1 MQQLN
6 KLTNCSPF
14 QRLRKALLFSRTNSV
29 FARTNVSS
37 PTPTPTSSSS
47 SPLTAIPEEVFYM
60 RPLPSSCIDWQSPK
74 GRVLFAQAL
83 AAGTMECYFP
93 LAAQFVTQG
102 EPAYCGPATLAQ
114 VLNAL
119 NIDPGR
125 VWKGPWR
132 WYVDSMLDSCVS
144 PKVMQTEG
152 ISLSSFVCL
161 ARCNGAAATFSRP
174 PPFPSSNNVS
184 TVFNPEHA
192 TDNSLSR
199 FRETIRL
206 SSRSPSGPFVVA
218 AYARDALG
226 QTGIGHYSPIG
237 GFHEEEDMVLL
248 LDVARFKYPPYW
260 VGVKDLHRAMMSIDS
275 ATGLPRGYVTINR
288 SASVPLVLFSFSG
301 SASLRVGATGG
312 IGNTGN
318 GAGDSSSTS
327 GNCIGQGQS
336 IDSAKAHVL
345 AAIELIN
352 KHGASSSVEGTK
364 AAPLSDFEAVQIAVQ
379 SLLQRRA
386 DGSSSFQLFQPLIDP
401 SSSSCGLSTCASSTP
416 KSVATVAKC
425 VTRLSR
431 EQVAAAARLLAD
443 IEMTPLLALIRQ
455 AVLSDMRSVSKDYKP
470 DPEKEARNLSS
481 SSTTLTAECDH
492 GQLKCVRVEASHILT
507 MLLLTFFS
515 QGGGSSSSKSA
526 VQSTE
531 EGRRNVSKQLHT
543 LVAASMSVASPLVAA
558 EVKLL
563 RNQVDVDVLS

>member
-1 MQQLN
+1 
-6 KLTNCSPF
+6 
-14 QRLRKALLFSRTNSV
+14 
-29 FARTNVSS
+29 
-37 PTPTPTSSSS
+37 
-47 SPLTAIPEEVFYM
+47 M
-60 RPLPSSCIDWQSPK
+60 RPLPPSCIDWQSPN

-83 AAGTMECYFP
+83 AAGTMECFFP

-161 ARCNGAAATFSRP
+161 ARCNGAAATFLRP
-174 PPFPSSNNVS
+174 PPLPNAFVDSSFFESELVTS
-184 TVFNPEHA
+184 
-192 TDNSLSR
+192 SLSK
-199 FRETIRL
+199 FRDALRI
-206 SSRSPSGPFVVA
+206 SSRSQSGPFVVA
-218 AYARDALG
+218 AYAREALG

-237 GFHEEEDMVLL
+237 GYHEELDMVLL

-260 VGVKDLHRAMMSIDS
+260 VSVKDLHTAMMSIDA

-301 SASLRVGATGG
+301 SASSRGG
-312 IGNTGN
+312 GG
-318 GAGDSSSTS
+318 GGGDLSSSTSS

-345 AAIELIN
+345 AAIDLIN
-352 KHGASSSVEGTK
+352 NHAASASGNKANSSLS
-364 AAPLSDFEAVQIAVQ
+364 LSDTEAVDIAVQ
-379 SLLQRRA
+379 SLLQRRP
-386 DGSSSFQLFQPLIDP
+386 DGSSSFQLFQPMIDP
-401 SSSSCGLSTCASSTP
+401 SSSNCGSSTCASSTSS
-416 KSVATVAKC
+416 SVTTVAKC

-431 EQVAAAARLLAD
+431 EQVSAAARLLAD
-443 IEMTPLLALIRQ
+443 IQLTPLFALIRR
-455 AVLSDMRSVSKDYKP
+455 AMLSDNHSIHSASSGGTLSNS
-470 DPEKEARNLSS
+470 ETGSNLSA
-481 SSTTLTAECDH
+481 STNTTATLTAECDH
-492 GQLKCVRVEASHILT
+492 GQLTCVRVEASHILT

-515 QGGGSSSSKSA
+515 QGGPVQTSSTAASA
-526 VQSTE
+526 VERPPNLSE
-531 EGRRNVSKQLHT
+531 QLHT
-543 LVAASMSVASPLVAA
+543 IVAASMSVASPLVAA

-563 RNQVDVDVLS
+563 RNQVDVI

>member
-1 MQQLN
+1 
-6 KLTNCSPF
+6 
-14 QRLRKALLFSRTNSV
+14 
-29 FARTNVSS
+29 
-37 PTPTPTSSSS
+37 
-47 SPLTAIPEEVFYM
+47 M
-60 RPLPSSCIDWQSPK
+60 RPLPPSCVDWQSPK
-74 GRVLFAQAL
+74 GRLLFAQAL

-161 ARCNGAAATFSRP
+161 ARCNGTAATFLRP
-174 PPFPSSNNVS
+174 PPLPNAFADSSFFESEPVTS
-184 TVFNPEHA
+184 
-192 TDNSLSR
+192 SLSK
-199 FRETIRL
+199 FRDALRI
-206 SSRSPSGPFVVA
+206 SARSQSGPFVVA
-218 AYARDALG
+218 AYAREALG

-237 GFHEEEDMVLL
+237 GYHEELDMVLL

-260 VGVKDLHRAMMSIDS
+260 VSVKDLHKAMMSIDS

-301 SASLRVGATGG
+301 SASSRGG
-312 IGNTGN
+312 GGGGGSGTT
-318 GAGDSSSTS
+318 DLSSSTSS

-345 AAIELIN
+345 AAIDLIN
-352 KHGASSSVEGTK
+352 NHAASASGNNKANSS
-364 AAPLSDFEAVQIAVQ
+364 LSISDTEAVDIAVQ
-379 SLLQRRA
+379 SLLQRRS
-386 DGSSSFQLFQPLIDP
+386 DGSSSFQLFQPMIDP
-401 SSSSCGLSTCASSTP
+401 SSSNCGSSTCASSMSS
-416 KSVATVAKC
+416 SVTTVAKC

-431 EQVAAAARLLAD
+431 EQVSAAARLLAD
-443 IEMTPLLALIRQ
+443 IQLTPLFALIRR
-455 AVLSDMRSVSKDYKP
+455 AVLSDNHSIHS
-470 DPEKEARNLSS
+470 ASS
-481 SSTTLTAECDH
+481 SGGTLLNSETGSSLSASTTTTATLTAECDH
-492 GQLKCVRVEASHILT
+492 GQLTCVRVEASHILT

-515 QGGGSSSSKSA
+515 QGNGPVQTSSTADSG
-526 VQSTE
+526 VE
-531 EGRRNVSKQLHT
+531 RRGNLSEQLHSI
-543 LVAASMSVASPLVAA
+543 VAASMRVASPLVAA

-563 RNQVDVDVLS
+563 RNQVDVI